1 MTTLNIRIDEKV
13 KASARKT
20 FASIGLDMSS
30 AVKLFLHQT
39 ALQKKLPFQVLTANG
54 YTPEF
59 EAEIK
64 KDIEETMADL
74 KSGKIKKYSS
84 VEQLH
89 RDILK

>member
-1 MTTLNIRIDEKV
+1 L
-13 KASARKT
+13 
-20 FASIGLDMSS
+20 SS

-39 ALQKKLPFQVLTANG
+39 ALQKKLPFQVLTVNG

-59 EAEIK
+59 ETEIK

-74 KSGKIKKYSS
+74 KAGKLKLYTS
-84 VEQLH
+84 VEKLH